1 MSLSDK
7 NAFGG
12 GNAVSLYIPITDIEQ
27 EFLARLTE
35 SKEIMLMV
43 HEWGFIESPRVTF
56 GDKNLHVH
64 FKMLFDRPDPP
75 IGVRAFDLE
84 LKTRSGLSLFR
95 QKMSVEYDGQPL
107 LVGAGLEFDM
117 VWDIA
122 IRYIDPKVIKALM
135 PQTLGM
141 TSRLEDTATHEM
153 TVTGNMNLTQDLVR
167 KAHQLRANELLLPN
181 LIEQARK
188 EARQKALKKG
198 RS

>member
-1 MSLSDK
+1 MSSDK
-7 NAFGG
+7 NPFGG

-35 SKEIMLMV
+35 SKDIMLIV
-43 HEWGFIESPRVTF
+43 HEWGYIESPRITF

-75 IGVRAFDLE
+75 MGVRAFDLE

-95 QKMSVEYDGQPL
+95 QKMSVEYDGEPL

-135 PQTLGM
+135 PHTIGM
-141 TSRLEDTATHEM
+141 TSRLQDTATHDM
-153 TVTGNMNLTQDLVR
+153 TVTGNMKLTQDLVR
-167 KAHQLRANELLLPN
+167 KAHALRETELLLPS
-181 LIEQARK
+181 LIEKAKQ
-188 EARQKALKKG
+188 EARVKASKKK
-198 RS
+198 S